1 MTVAGRLARP
11 VDWALRQEPR
21 HGHPAHPR
29 GEARPP
35 AGPRPQPRPPLHR
48 LRRDASHGRLEHRR
62 LTPGPHGGPGAH
74 PGPGA
79 GPALRPLLA
88 GGATGTTA
96 GSRGGSTTSSSTRSD
111 RTAPFHEHHHV
122 LSEALLR
129 AFAVPLEATHEVPD
143 DVSLPTG
150 RAPGRR
156 TGRHRPA
163 PGGRHDHRLA
173 DPPIGAAGR
182 WDNSGPRAPRVPPL
196 GTSGAWGRHLR
207 RLAGAWPSSSTSA
220 RTCAT
225 GQPIRPPD
233 RPGRTAEVRAGR
245 SSAASGGET
254 SVHVVDVGRVEAR
267 DVVRRGQRL
276 LVEEGG

>member
-182 WDNSGPRAPRVPPL
+182 WDNSGPRASRVPPP
-196 GTSGAWGRHLR
+196 GKSGAWGRNLR
-207 RLAGAWPSSSTSA
+207 RWPGPGRPRAPAPGLERPVSRPAPLTAPAGRPRCGPGGAPLPQAGRRAYMSWTSA
-220 RTCAT
+220 AWKRAT
-225 GQPIRPPD
+225 WCVG
-233 RPGRTAEVRAGR
+233 GSG
-245 SSAASGGET
+245 SS
-254 SVHVVDVGRVEAR
+254 
-267 DVVRRGQRL
+267 
-276 LVEEGG
+276 